1 MANMA
6 AAIVPLVISGVQAA
20 YPILAPFIQAV
31 IVHLESLH
39 GAKTGSQVKLPAA
52 VAAVTPVANSL
63 STAGKFPLLT
73 SDQITAMVESS
84 VQQLKATGILNP
96 DTASA
101 IAASPLTP
109 VQNAASFSIKSGTLQ
124 LTLG

>member
-1 MANMA
+1 MA

-20 YPILAPFIQAV
+20 YPILAPIIQSIV
-31 IVHLESLH
+31 VHLESLH
-39 GAKTGSQVKLPAA
+39 GAKTGAQVKLPAA

-73 SDQITAMVESS
+73 ADQITAMIESS

-101 IAASPLTP
+101 IAASPMTP
-109 VQNAASFSIKSGTLQ
+109 VQNAASFKISGGTITLQ
-124 LTLG
+124 LAG